1 VDVAGQDRGRD
12 ARHEDTQFLI
22 DLVTPYQVC
31 TALVRVMVDTAS
43 ANSCPSIYP
52 RDQRDP
58 LAIHPPKVLII
69 TLYLLLFPLSPTP
82 PIVAPRR
89 DYRPA
94 TPKPAY
100 LHRACTTRVA
110 PSKLTSTFT
119 CRTRACTC
127 TALKVVAVFCDLTS
141 SLTHHTTVSNMA
153 HTAAAQDSPHEVS
166 KRPKGMPRQLRKQCE
181 QSKKTP

>member
-1 VDVAGQDRGRD
+1 MQNMKRSSSSCD
-12 ARHEDTQFLI
+12 AILNCSRSRSS
-22 DLVTPYQVC
+22 
-31 TALVRVMVDTAS
+31 TALIRVMVDIAS

-58 LAIHPPKVLII
+58 FAIHPPKVLII
-69 TLYLLLFPLSPTP
+69 TLYLLLFPFPSTP
-82 PIVAPRR
+82 PNVASRR

-127 TALKVVAVFCDLTS
+127 TARKLLQPSATSHSLSHITLPPSTWPTPPLHRTHRTRCLRGPKVCHASFV
-141 SLTHHTTVSNMA
+141 
-153 HTAAAQDSPHEVS
+153 
-166 KRPKGMPRQLRKQCE
+166 KRCKPL
-181 QSKKTP
+181 KKTP